1 MKRLYLFLLAACS
14 FAAANAQIQF
24 GIKAGANFSTFTGD
38 GVDGAKT
45 KIGFHGG
52 AFVGVPLFS
61 TFSLQPELVYSD
73 QGYKVKEDEFSG
85 KLNAEYL
92 NIPVLFKYNNPSG
105 FFAQTGPQLG
115 FLLSAKAK
123 ADGEST
129 DLKDQFK
136 STDFSWAVG
145 IGYLIKSVNVGIDAR
160 YNIGLSNVA
169 KSSGDGSAKNSV
181 FQVGLF
187 YVFGGGGGQ

>member
-24 GIKAGANFSTFTGD
+24 GIKAGANFSNLTGD
-38 GVDGAKT
+38 DIGDAKT
-45 KIGFHGG
+45 KVGFHGG

-61 TFSLQPELVYSD
+61 TFSLQPEVVYSD
-73 QGYKVKEDEFSG
+73 QGAKFSDEETTA

-105 FFAQTGPQLG
+105 FFAQTGPQIG
-115 FLLSAKAK
+115 FLMSAKIK
-123 ADGEST
+123 VDGQSVN
-129 DLKDQFK
+129 DKDAFK

-169 KSSGDGSAKNSV
+169 KDSGNGSVKNSV